1 MNIRGILMDLD
12 GVQLDSYR
20 EGVRRIQV
28 VCALYDVPFGR
39 DTRAK
44 LSNQWGL
51 PGVELLV
58 QCLGVNNALARRM
71 YIDWEKLDKV
81 SPPPLI
87 PGAREVLVW
96 LRRNEFK
103 AALITSRH
111 RQNLLEILD
120 QLDLEREFLVITAKE
135 DAGPYHKPD
144 PRVFRHSLEAL
155 KEKCAIKRDECIYIG
170 DTLSD
175 TVAGHVAGLETLVV
189 QTGPYLL
196 EHMAQH
202 PVPFENVLKSIDD
215 LPYWIE
221 KHHDG
226 ALETLYG

>member
-12 GVQLDSYR
+12 GVLLDSFR
-20 EGVRRIQV
+20 EGLRRIQI
-28 VCALYDVPFGR
+28 VCTLHDVRFER

-44 LSNQWGL
+44 LFNYWGL

-58 QCLGVNNALARRM
+58 QCLGVNDTLARRM

-87 PGAREVLVW
+87 PGARDVLVW
-96 LRRNEFK
+96 LRRNGFK
-103 AALITSRH
+103 TALITSRH
-111 RQNLLEILD
+111 RQNLLEVLD

-144 PRVFRHSLEAL
+144 PRVFRYALETF
-155 KEKCAIKRDECIYIG
+155 KEKCNIERGGCIFVG

-175 TVAGHVAGLETLVV
+175 TVAGHDAELETLVV

-196 EHMAQH
+196 EHMVQH
-202 PVPFENVLKSIDD
+202 PIPFENVLKSIDD

-226 ALETLYG
+226 VLSTLYG